1 MQITEAEWTEEL
13 ISELIRFSADWERE
27 KSCWGYRKNTWEDL
41 KEERVFLATEN
52 DMILGY
58 LLGHA
63 ETEQRGCSVYP
74 VGTRLFEVSEL
85 YVIPSER
92 SKGIGKELMRAAEKA
107 ASEQADVM
115 VLSTATKNAKA
126 ILHFYLD
133 EVGMELYSA
142 RLFKRLS

>member
-1 MQITEAEWTEEL
+1 
-13 ISELIRFSADWERE
+13 
-27 KSCWGYRKNTWEDL
+27 
-41 KEERVFLATEN
+41 
-52 DMILGY
+52 
-58 LLGHA
+58 
-63 ETEQRGCSVYP
+63 
-74 VGTRLFEVSEL
+74 SEL

-133 EVGMELYSA
+133 EVGMEFYSA